1 MAKIASHRFQG
12 IAGRSNIERPT
23 SNVEWEKMKVKI
35 LAQRTWLWFA
45 PWKGALHDSALL
57 NILMECWP
65 PARRAYGSE
74 RVMEYWKNE
83 NPTPIFCNLEQ
94 RPSRFSD
101 A

>member
-57 NILMECWP
+57 NILME
-65 PARRAYGSE
+65 
-74 RVMEYWKNE
+74 
-83 NPTPIFCNLEQ
+83 
-94 RPSRFSD
+94 
-101 A
+101 

>member
-45 PWKGALHDSALL
+45 PWKGALHDPALL
-57 NILMECWP
+57 NILME
-65 PARRAYGSE
+65 
-74 RVMEYWKNE
+74 YWSNGV
-83 NPTPIFCNLEQ
+83 LEKRKPNTDLLQ
-94 RPSRFSD
+94 P
-101 A
+101 